1 MISQPPPSPSQR
13 ALGFFSTG
21 SLREVKMKTFCHSPH
36 HARQQG
42 MSRAGKGQL
51 GGPHTAGERTGSDGH
66 WVDEVTSLEKG
77 EETGRK
83 NQEPLIPALTKGL
96 PGAGRCAGHG
106 RAGGG
111 GGGGWGSH
119 QKEGGPRPSW
129 KGLQNQRRSKTG
141 LGKRTLKPS
150 ELLGRSRKR
159 EIPAKLEWAEE
170 LEGPGREDVHSPEPS
185 RKPRVP

>member
-77 EETGRK
+77 EETGR
-83 NQEPLIPALTKGL
+83 NDQEPLIPALTKGL
-96 PGAGRCAGHG
+96 LGAGRCAGHG
-106 RAGGG
+106 RGGG
-111 GGGGWGSH
+111 GGGGEPP
-119 QKEGGPRPSW
+119 EGRGT
-129 KGLQNQRRSKTG
+129 Q
-141 LGKRTLKPS
+141 
-150 ELLGRSRKR
+150 
-159 EIPAKLEWAEE
+159 AE
-170 LEGPGREDVHSPEPS
+170 LEGAAESEKEQDRFRKKDAETERVAGEEQEERDSGKARVGRGAGGAWEGGRSLT
-185 RKPRVP
+185 RTK